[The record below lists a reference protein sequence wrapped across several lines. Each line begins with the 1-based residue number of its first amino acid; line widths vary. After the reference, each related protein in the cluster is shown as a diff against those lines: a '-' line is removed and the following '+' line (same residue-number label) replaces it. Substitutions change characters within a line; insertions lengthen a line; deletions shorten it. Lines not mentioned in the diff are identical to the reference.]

1 MQKCLSQMNPQNIIL
16 IILGAWSLLLTV
28 VAIIMFNFFR
38 RLIKTSKDLDLKKI
52 LEKMMAAN
60 KKNSVEIEQIKKEID
75 KLNDQ
80 GKYHV
85 QKIGLVRFNPFRE
98 IGGDH
103 SFSLSILDSK
113 NTGIVITGLHTRERT
128 RVYVKAVKNGKS
140 DVELS
145 EEEKKAITKAQ

>member
-1 MQKCLSQMNPQNIIL
+1 MNPQNIIL